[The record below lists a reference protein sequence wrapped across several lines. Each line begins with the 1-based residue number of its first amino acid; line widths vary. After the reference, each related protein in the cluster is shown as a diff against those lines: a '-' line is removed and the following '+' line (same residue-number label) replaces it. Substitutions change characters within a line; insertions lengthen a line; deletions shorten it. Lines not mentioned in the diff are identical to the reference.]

1 MPPDE
6 QANFVESLMSR
17 LGVSS
22 KFAKRVKFGGIVGKL
37 ALLGIFGVI
46 SAATI
51 GLKMSQPVMQLSAVA
66 AVVLIVLFIGSGILL
81 FGHKHPEQA
90 TLEGLEIVAWQHQV
104 LQAAKGGIEFLPG
117 QSPIPDPNNPLPIV
131 SDSEAEKE

>member
-1 MPPDE
+1 
-6 QANFVESLMSR
+6 
-17 LGVSS
+17 
-22 KFAKRVKFGGIVGKL
+22 VGKL